1 MTTCDEIKVID
12 ITDNEDGSATLSV
25 EMSQELYQYFFE
37 QGFRQALMRAVE
49 MEEMSDDV

>member
-1 MTTCDEIKVID
+1 MTMREEIKVIE

-25 EMSQELYQYFFE
+25 EMSQEMYQHFFE

-49 MEEMSDDV
+49 AEDVSDA

>member
-1 MTTCDEIKVID
+1 MMTCDEIKVIE

-25 EMSQELYQYFFE
+25 EVSQEMYQYFFQ

-49 MEEMSDDV
+49 AKDVSDD

>member
-1 MTTCDEIKVID
+1 MTMREEIKVIE

-25 EMSQELYQYFFE
+25 EMSQEMYQHFFE

-49 MEEMSDDV
+49 AEDVSDE